1 RRAQLPH
8 EISVWRMNSSGKVH
22 LTKTPLFSVTI
33 IPSVIMCL
41 CNCFVLCPFKAV
53 ASGFENDFTYRVSE
67 LPLQVTIFLPVAP
80 VLKDLRDPFYTDQYD
95 QEHIKPPVIRLLLSC
110 ELYCRV
116 CALILKTEQAA
127 SLQSHMSVIQALSR
141 KGIYVM
147 ESDDTPVTD
156 GDLACIPIKM
166 SAHISMIDALMMAYT
181 VEMIS
186 IEKVV
191 ASVKRFS
198 TFSASKELPFDLE
211 DAMVFW
217 INKVLTDLSR
227 NTAGH

>member
-1 RRAQLPH
+1 MRG
-8 EISVWRMNSSGKVH
+8 VVTGSGASDH
-22 LTKTPLFSVTI
+22 
-33 IPSVIMCL
+33 IP
-41 CNCFVLCPFKAV
+41 
-53 ASGFENDFTYRVSE
+53 E
-67 LPLQVTIFLPVAP
+67 
-80 VLKDLRDPFYTDQYD
+80 DLRDPFYTDQYD

-127 SLQSHMSVIQALSR
+127 SLQSHLSVIQALSR
-141 KGIYVM
+141 KGIYVV
-147 ESDDTPVTD
+147 ESDDTPVTE
-156 GDLACIPIKM
+156 GDLACAPIKM
-166 SAHISMIDALMMAYT
+166 SAHMPMIDALMMAYT

-198 TFSASKELPFDLE
+198 TFSASKELPFDME

-217 INKVLTDLSR
+217 INKV
-227 NTAGH
+227 NTKMREITEREHKVKHHPLESPSHQKVKYLKV